1 MRSLRSRLILGVSL
15 LTLIPLAV
23 TLVLLTNRVQAIV
36 RHDAAERLDRALG
49 EVRGEV
55 ASTGQQVSEKLRIL
69 SGDPE
74 LKRLFLLRPGSRELA
89 DYVAER
95 QFLLGLDFLSVADTN
110 GANISASA
118 TPGKQSPDSTI
129 HVDPHGDLATERIEA
144 LADGRTLGI
153 AAGAPIRYRNDIAG
167 IVRGGL
173 VLDAGLLTRLGGSGG
188 IELALRDNQDHVLA
202 STLASTADNLPA
214 RTERTEVGGR
224 SYLVRSVPLE
234 ITDPLGIQLAG
245 LASTDS
251 ADRILTSVRI
261 ASAFLAILGLAIAIL
276 LGVLWSSQV
285 SGPVERIAAFSDRLA
300 RGEWDEPLSVPSVRE
315 LDTLVDSLDR
325 MRRDLRAYR
334 ERIAVSERQA
344 AWGQMARKVAHEI
357 KNPLTPIAISVADL
371 RRSYEAKRPDFP
383 EILEQA
389 SRTIAEEV
397 EALRRILQE
406 FSDFA
411 RFPAPV
417 FTPESAASLLTDLES
432 LYGREIGDGRL
443 RVSRPQPDLILM
455 WDRAQMRQAL
465 INLVQN
471 GLEAV
476 GTGEPVEVEARRSGD
491 VFEIAVRTPGPGLTP
506 EQRANLFVPGFTTK
520 PHGSGLGLTI
530 VERIV
535 NEHGGVVA
543 VDSEPGI
550 GTTFR
555 IRIPVERKRAA

>member
-1 MRSLRSRLILGVSL
+1 MRSLRSRLILGMSL

-23 TLVLLTNRVQAIV
+23 TLALLTNRVQSIV
-36 RHDAAERLDRALG
+36 RRDAAERLDRALG
-49 EVRGEV
+49 EVRGAV
-55 ASTGQQVSEKLRIL
+55 ASNGAQLAEKLRIL
-69 SGDPE
+69 SNDPE

-95 QFLLGLDFLSVADTN
+95 QFLLGLDFLSLADTS
-110 GANISASA
+110 GTVVSASA
-118 TPGKQSPDSTI
+118 TPGKEGADSANHLIGEPANSETPGI
-129 HVDPHGDLATERIEA
+129 VV
-144 LADGRTLGI
+144 LADGNAL
-153 AAGAPIRYRNDIAG
+153 AMDAGVPIRYRNG
-167 IVRGGL
+167 VVGFLRGGL
-173 VLDAGLLTRLGGSGG
+173 VLDRGLLARLGGSGG
-188 IELALRDNQDHVLA
+188 IELALGVRDGHVLA
-202 STLASTADNLPA
+202 STLPHIGNRLPQRA
-214 RTERTEVGGR
+214 ERVQVGNR
-224 SYLVRSVPLE
+224 SYLVRTVPLE
-234 ITDPLGIQLAG
+234 REESSALLTG

-251 ADRILTSVRI
+251 ADRILASVRI

-276 LGVLWSSQV
+276 LAIAWSSQV

-315 LDTLVDSLDR
+315 LDTLVAALDR

-334 ERIAVSERQA
+334 ERIVVSERQA

-371 RRSYEAKRPDFP
+371 RRSFEAKRPDFP
-383 EILEQA
+383 EILDQA
-389 SRTIAEEV
+389 TRTVAEEV
-397 EALRRILQE
+397 ESLRRILQE

-417 FTPESAASLLTDLES
+417 FTPESASALLADLES
-432 LYGREIGDGRL
+432 LYTREITEERL
-443 RVSRPQPDLILM
+443 RVSRPQPDLILL

-471 GLEAV
+471 GLEALH
-476 GTGEPVEVEARRSGD
+476 GSGRVEVEARRAGD
-491 VFEIAVRTPGPGLTP
+491 LLEIAVRTPGAELTP

-530 VERIV
+530 AERIV
-535 NEHGGVVA
+535 HEHGGTIL
-543 VDSEPGI
+543 VDSEPGA

-555 IRIPVERKRAA
+555 IQIPVERTRAA

>member
-15 LTLIPLAV
+15 LTLIPLAI
-23 TLVLLTNRVQAIV
+23 TLVLLTNRVQTIV
-36 RHDAAERLDRALG
+36 RRDAAARLDRALV
-49 EVRGEV
+49 EVRGAI
-55 ASTGQQVSEKLRIL
+55 ASNGAQLTEKMRIL
-69 SGDPE
+69 ANDPE

-89 DYVAER
+89 DYIAER
-95 QFLLGLDFLSVADTN
+95 QFLLGLDFLSLADTS
-110 GANISASA
+110 GVIVSASA
-118 TPGKQSPDSTI
+118 TPGKESADSTAR
-129 HVDPHGDLATERIEA
+129 VDPHGDPAAERIEA
-144 LADGRTLGI
+144 LASGRRLGMV
-153 AAGAPIRYRNDIAG
+153 AGAPIRYRSDFAG

-173 VLDAGLLTRLGGSGG
+173 VLDEGLLTRLGGPGG

-202 STLASTADNLPA
+202 STLAGAADDLPA

-224 SYLVRSVPLE
+224 SYLVRSAPLE
-234 ITDPLGIQLAG
+234 TADPLGIQLVG

-251 ADRILTSVRI
+251 ADRILASIRI
-261 ASAFLAILGLAIAIL
+261 TSAFLAILGLVIAIL
-276 LGVLWSSQV
+276 LAIAWSSQV

-315 LDTLVDSLDR
+315 LDTLVAALER
-325 MRRDLRAYR
+325 MRGDLRAYR
-334 ERIAVSERQA
+334 ERIVVSERQA

-371 RRSYEAKRPDFP
+371 RRSYEANRPDFP
-383 EILEQA
+383 EILDQA
-389 SRTIAEEV
+389 ARAVAAEV
-397 EALRRILQE
+397 ESLRRILQE

-417 FTPESAASLLTDLES
+417 FTPESAAALLVEIES
-432 LYGREIGDGRL
+432 LYAREIAEGRL
-443 RVSRPQPDLILM
+443 HVTRPKPDLILL

-471 GLEAV
+471 GLEA
-476 GTGEPVEVEARRSGD
+476 TGPSGRVEVEARRSGD
-491 VFEIAVRTPGPGLTP
+491 VLEIAVRTPGPGLSA

-535 NEHGGVVA
+535 HEHGGTIL
-543 VDSEPGI
+543 VDSEPGA
-550 GTTFR
+550 GTAFR
-555 IRIPVERKRAA
+555 IQIPVERTRAA

>member
-1 MRSLRSRLILGVSL
+1 MRSLRSRLIVGVSL
-15 LTLIPLAV
+15 LTLIPLAI
-23 TLVLLTNRVQAIV
+23 TMALLTNRVQTIV
-36 RHDAAERLDRALG
+36 RRDAAERLDRELG
-49 EVRGEV
+49 EVRGSI
-55 ASTGQQVSEKLRIL
+55 ASTDAQVGEKLRIL
-69 SGDPE
+69 SSDPE
-74 LKRLFLLRPGSRELA
+74 LKRLFLLRSGSRDLA
-89 DYVAER
+89 DYLADR
-95 QFLLGLDFLSVADTN
+95 QFLLGLDFLSLADTS
-110 GANISASA
+110 GVIVATSA
-118 TPGKQSPDSTI
+118 TPGKENPDTM
-129 HVDPHGDLATERIEA
+129 LAMRA
-144 LADGRTLGI
+144 N
-153 AAGAPIRYRNDIAG
+153 APIRYRNDVVG
-167 IVRGGL
+167 FLRGGL
-173 VLDAGLLTRLGGSGG
+173 VLDGSLLARLGGAGG
-188 IELALRDNQDHVLA
+188 IELAVRDSHGHLLA
-202 STLASTADNLPA
+202 STLSGAGDRLPTNADRA
-214 RTERTEVGGR
+214 QIGGR
-224 SYLVRSVPLE
+224 SYLVRTIPLNPT
-234 ITDPLGIQLAG
+234 IVSGRRLVG
-245 LASTDS
+245 LATTDS
-251 ADRILTSVRI
+251 ADRILLSVRI
-261 ASAFLAILGLAIAIL
+261 ASTFLAILGLAIAIL

-315 LDTLVDSLDR
+315 LDTLVDALDR
-325 MRRDLRAYR
+325 MRCDLRAYR
-334 ERIAVSERQA
+334 ERIAVTERQA

-411 RFPAPV
+411 RFPAPT
-417 FTPESAASLLTDLES
+417 FTPESAAALLIDLES
-432 LYGREIGDGRL
+432 LYRREIADGRL
-443 RVSRPQPDLILM
+443 HVARPEPDLILM

-476 GTGEPVEVEARRSGD
+476 GASGPVEVEARRSGD
-491 VFEIAVRTPGPGLTP
+491 VFEIAVRTPGPGLTQ

-520 PHGSGLGLTI
+520 TRGSGLGLTI